1 MALHFVVPK
10 MQETFGT
17 LEFSRFL
24 GTGRHRNA
32 DGTFSNIH
40 RYALLSSVQV
50 GDEVIVELPEK
61 AGKKGF
67 PFRTKVQLVKP
78 KIRAVGQ
85 VIGDNAHRGYEMS
98 TENMTRIQ

>member
-1 MALHFVVPK
+1 MALHFIVPN
-10 MQETFGT
+10 MDTTFGT

-24 GTGRHRNA
+24 GESRRRNA
-32 DGTFSNIH
+32 DGSFSTTH
-40 RYALLSSVQV
+40 RYVLLSSKQV

-67 PFRTKVQLVKP
+67 PFRTKVQLVRP

-85 VIGDNAHRGYEMS
+85 VTGDNAHRSYEMS
-98 TENMTRIQ
+98 AENMTKIQ